1 MKRKVIIEALP
12 KAKTGQQVDG
22 SLYNTPALMGGL
34 DRNRSN
40 QQGKTTRTIGAV
52 PRDQA
57 NLEAEGGETV
67 VGDLTG
73 MGIPQHYTISGPRHA
88 QGGVPMD
95 LPDNSFIFSDFNQM
109 SIKDPIALEYFGK
122 AMKKG
127 GKVKGYTPAEIAKQY
142 DNNKNI
148 ETLKNKNSDHLDRKT
163 AELNLSNN
171 NLKLGALALYQEAKK
186 GFENGIPELSY
197 PYLEKLGVNP
207 EEMFGQQEQG
217 LPQAKKGGSVKKLKR
232 KQDGGMMPPPEMMQQ
247 QQMQNP
253 MMGQA
258 PAQDPMQ
265 QVMMMVQQMMEQG
278 AAPEDVVMEL
288 LNNQVPPDVIVQVFV
303 QMGMPQ
309 EQAVQI
315 IQAVMSQEQPMGEPG
330 MDPGMDPAMMQGQ
343 GMTPDMM
350 PAMDPGMAMMQMGG
364 ASSDDGLIEEILNA
378 LNQGASPEEVIG
390 FLVEQGMPEQEAMQT
405 VMQLV
410 QRSNSQTQPTMYKG
424 GELPKAQKGKEKNL
438 EAYNKEREEYYKKM
452 GINVI
457 ALGIDETRH
466 AKMQGKENT
475 GEDYYGNA
483 SQNIEGFLKA
493 WEGIYPELDVL
504 KASLKKYTGVKN
516 PEVEKFQKWL
526 NETYIPLEIKNIAEK
541 SKETGKPFTED
552 ELKKLEADLRT
563 DYGFDPNRTARAF
576 DGKMGTF
583 TSSRRPILY
592 KPAKPK
598 DPDDKDPDDKD
609 NTVDRG
615 DINVPDIQ
623 GVRAPD
629 VAQWT
634 APDIY
639 NFRGAIRDKQSIKSY
654 FPYAD
659 RFSPEFIDPTFYDSS
674 RELAAQAEQANIGIQ
689 GIGQF
694 AGPQALSARLSSIQG
709 EGAKGAADTLSKYNN
724 LNVGLANQV
733 AAQNAQLA
741 NQAQQYNQA
750 KAQELYDKGVITQ
763 QQRDNANR
771 QADAVIRQGF
781 AQGWKN
787 ASDIAM
793 LNANQEQYKVDPF
806 TGTVFHTG
814 VQRPF
819 DPVKQQADY
828 YELLQKNMN
837 ILNDPGA
844 AVSATNAQLRN
855 ASGTPTFAKGGYVL
869 GANVFPPMF
878 Y

>member
-12 KAKTGQQVDG
+12 KAKTGQQVGG

-34 DRNRSN
+34 DRNKSN
-40 QQGKTTRTIGAV
+40 QNAKATRTIGAV
-52 PRDQA
+52 PREQA

-73 MGIPQHYTISGPRHA
+73 IGIPQHYTISGPRHA

-109 SIKDPIALEYFGK
+109 TIKDPTALEYFGK
-122 AMKKG
+122 AVKKG

-148 ETLKNKNSDHLDRKT
+148 ETLKNKNSDKLDRKT
-163 AELNLSNN
+163 AELNLRNN
-171 NLKLGALALYQEAKK
+171 NMKLGALALLQEAKK

-197 PYLEKLGVNP
+197 PYLEKLGINP

-217 LPQAKKGGSVKKLKR
+217 LPQAKKGGAVKKLRK

-247 QQMQNP
+247 QQMQDP

-258 PAQDPMQ
+258 PQQDPMQ

-288 LNNQVPPDVIVQVFV
+288 LNNQVPPDVIVQVLT

-315 IQAVMSQEQPMGEPG
+315 IQGVMSQEQGMPEQG
-330 MDPGMDPAMMQGQ
+330 MDPSMMQGQ

-364 ASSDDGLIEEILNA
+364 ASSDDSLIQEIMSA
-378 LNQGASPEEVIG
+378 LDQGASPEEVIE
-390 FLVEQGMPEQEAMQT
+390 FLIQQGMPEQEASQM
-405 VMQLV
+405 VMGLV
-410 QRSNSQTQPTMYKG
+410 QRASSQTQPTMYKG
-424 GELPKAQKGKEKNL
+424 GELPKAQEGVTINPYETAKTEAGNTTPTGKSNKYSTRNQEIKEYLAQWETLIPGISKMSEGNAQAEIYDWNLENNPDAIKAMWKEFGLTKKGLNDPKLKELSKDGVISDEVLNDKEKL
-438 EAYNKEREEYYKKM
+438 KLLKDAYVDNYFGARQMVPKKT
-452 GINVI
+452 IV
-457 ALGIDETRH
+457 
-466 AKMQGKENT
+466 
-475 GEDYYGNA
+475 ED
-483 SQNIEGFLKA
+483 K
-493 WEGIYPELDVL
+493 
-504 KASLKKYTGVKN
+504 
-516 PEVEKFQKWL
+516 
-526 NETYIPLEIKNIAEK
+526 
-541 SKETGKPFTED
+541 
-552 ELKKLEADLRT
+552 
-563 DYGFDPNRTARAF
+563 
-576 DGKMGTF
+576 
-583 TSSRRPILY
+583 
-592 KPAKPK
+592 
-598 DPDDKDPDDKD
+598 DKD
-609 NTVDRG
+609 NVEDKDDPKNKLKDKLKTNIVVRP
-615 DINVPDIQ
+615 DITDPNIQ
-623 GVRAPD
+623 GVRSPD
-629 VAQWT
+629 VAEWT
-634 APDIY
+634 ATDIN
-639 NFRGAIRDKQSIKSY
+639 NFIGAVRDKQSIKSY
-654 FPYAD
+654 YPYAD
-659 RFSPEFIDPTFYDSS
+659 SFSPQFTDPTFYDPS
-674 RELAAQAEQANIGIQ
+674 RELAAQAEQANILTQ
-689 GIGQF
+689 GMGQF
-694 AGPQALSARLSSIQG
+694 VGPQALSARAAQIQG
-709 EGAKGAADTLSKYNN
+709 QGAKQAADTLGRYNN

-733 AAQNAQLA
+733 DAQNVQIA

-793 LNANQEQYKVDPF
+793 LNANQEQYKVDPY
-806 TGTVFHTG
+806 TGTIFHTG

-819 DPVKQQADY
+819 DPVQQGKDY
-828 YELLQKNMN
+828 DQVLQEYMTT
-837 ILNDPGA
+837 LGDPNA
-844 AVSATNAQLRN
+844 AVAAANARFRAQ
-855 ASGTPTFAKGGYVL
+855 SSTPTFAQKGGYVL
-869 GANVFPPMF
+869 GANIFPFMF

>member
-1 MKRKVIIEALP
+1 MYNMKRKVIIEALP

-171 NLKLGALALYQEAKK
+171 NLKLGALALFQEAKK

-217 LPQAKKGGSVKKLKR
+217 LPQAKKGGTVKKLKR

-258 PAQDPMQ
+258 PAQDAMQ

-364 ASSDDGLIEEILNA
+364 ASSDDSLIEEILNA
-378 LNQGASPEEVIG
+378 LNQGANPEEVIG

-410 QRSNSQTQPTMYKG
+410 QSSNSQTQPTMYKG
-424 GELPKAQKGKEKNL
+424 GELPKAQKGGKPPYDMNQ
-438 EAYNKEREEYYKKM
+438 AYGPEGIKQLNSFLPTSEQLPLDATPEEVKAK
-452 GINVI
+452 V
-457 ALGIDETRH
+457 
-466 AKMQGKENT
+466 AKMQQLMKGNY
-475 GEDYYGNA
+475 GDLVVDYMLNVSEQPNA
-483 SQNIEGFLKA
+483 KLNKLLNDKLGTK
-493 WEGIYPELDVL
+493 D
-504 KASLKKYTGVKN
+504 KKYT
-516 PEVEKFQKWL
+516 
-526 NETYIPLEIKNIAEK
+526 
-541 SKETGKPFTED
+541 
-552 ELKKLEADLRT
+552 
-563 DYGFDPNRTARAF
+563 
-576 DGKMGTF
+576 
-583 TSSRRPILY
+583 
-592 KPAKPK
+592 
-598 DPDDKDPDDKD
+598 
-609 NTVDRG
+609 
-615 DINVPDIQ
+615 
-623 GVRAPD
+623 
-629 VAQWT
+629 
-634 APDIY
+634 
-639 NFRGAIRDKQSIKSY
+639 
-654 FPYAD
+654 
-659 RFSPEFIDPTFYDSS
+659 
-674 RELAAQAEQANIGIQ
+674 
-689 GIGQF
+689 
-694 AGPQALSARLSSIQG
+694 
-709 EGAKGAADTLSKYNN
+709 
-724 LNVGLANQV
+724 
-733 AAQNAQLA
+733 NA
-741 NQAQQYNQA
+741 
-750 KAQELYDKGVITQ
+750 
-763 QQRDNANR
+763 
-771 QADAVIRQGF
+771 
-781 AQGWKN
+781 
-787 ASDIAM
+787 
-793 LNANQEQYKVDPF
+793 
-806 TGTVFHTG
+806 
-814 VQRPF
+814 
-819 DPVKQQADY
+819 
-828 YELLQKNMN
+828 
-837 ILNDPGA
+837 
-844 AVSATNAQLRN
+844 
-855 ASGTPTFAKGGYVL
+855 
-869 GANVFPPMF
+869 
-878 Y
+878 

>member
-217 LPQAKKGGSVKKLKR
+217 LPQAKKGGAVKKLKR

-364 ASSDDGLIEEILNA
+364 TSSDDSLIEEILNA
-378 LNQGASPEEVIG
+378 LNQGANPEEVIG

-424 GELPKAQKGKEKNL
+424 GELPKAQDGYTFKTSTDAFGNPIRVTTDNEMSDVEIMQSSRPGEGFGKKVQNVAKFMEVHSWYFDQLSDEEKTKFITAAQSGKESPIIK
-438 EAYNKEREEYYKKM
+438 
-452 GINVI
+452 
-457 ALGIDETRH
+457 
-466 AKMQGKENT
+466 
-475 GEDYYGNA
+475 
-483 SQNIEGFLKA
+483 
-493 WEGIYPELDVL
+493 
-504 KASLKKYTGVKN
+504 
-516 PEVEKFQKWL
+516 KFQKDYNDKL
-526 NETYIPLEIKNIAEK
+526 KAEAK
-541 SKETGKPFTED
+541 ARNLSEEQTQKIIEEVGFTETGPR
-552 ELKKLEADLRT
+552 KL
-563 DYGFDPNRTARAF
+563 
-576 DGKMGTF
+576 DGKFGAF
-583 TSSRRPILY
+583 TSSRPFFDF
-592 KPAKPK
+592 KPVTP
-598 DPDDKDPDDKD
+598 PDDKDDPKDDPKD
-609 NTVDRG
+609 KLKDKLKANAVDRG
-615 DINVPDIQ
+615 DINVPDIK

-629 VAQWT
+629 VADWT

-659 RFSPEFIDPTFYDSS
+659 RFSPEFIDPTFYDPS
-674 RELAAQAEQANIGIQ
+674 RELAAQAEQANILTQ
-689 GIGQF
+689 GMGQF
-694 AGPQALSARLSSIQG
+694 VGPQALSARASQVQG
-709 EGAKGAADTLSKYNN
+709 QGAKGAADILSKYNN

-844 AVSATNAQLRN
+844 AVSATNAQLRGS
-855 ASGTPTFAKGGYVL
+855 SGTPSFAKGGYVL

>member
-1 MKRKVIIEALP
+1 MKHKVIIEALP

-34 DRNRSN
+34 DRNSSN
-40 QQGKTTRTIGAV
+40 QQGKTNRTIGAV

-127 GKVKGYTPAEIAKQY
+127 GKVKSYTPAEIAKQY

-148 ETLKNKNSDHLDRKT
+148 ETLKNKDSDHLDRKT

-171 NLKLGALALYQEAKK
+171 NLKLGALALFQEAKK

-217 LPQAKKGGSVKKLKR
+217 LPQATKGGAVKKLKR
-232 KQDGGMMPPPEMMQQ
+232 KQDGGMMPPPEMMAQEQ
-247 QQMQNP
+247 AMGP
-253 MMGQA
+253 EMMGQA

-303 QMGMPQ
+303 QMGMPE

-315 IQAVMSQEQPMGEPG
+315 IQAAMSQEQPMGEPG

-364 ASSDDGLIEEILNA
+364 ASSDDSLIEEIFNA

-410 QRSNSQTQPTMYKG
+410 QRSNSQTQPTMYEG
-424 GELPKAQKGKEKNL
+424 GELPKAQEGKEQPASAYADQTFIKQHKKKAFYGKVNQEL
-438 EAYNKEREEYYKKM
+438 FEQTVTANQSWFDWSNFDAGKKSDVERFQRAYND
-452 GINVI
+452 
-457 ALGIDETRH
+457 LID
-466 AKMQGKENT
+466 KYN
-475 GEDYYGNA
+475 
-483 SQNIEGFLKA
+483 LKA
-493 WEGIYPELDVL
+493 DKV
-504 KASLKKYTGVKN
+504 TV
-516 PEVEKFQKWL
+516 
-526 NETYIPLEIKNIAEK
+526 
-541 SKETGKPFTED
+541 
-552 ELKKLEADLRT
+552 
-563 DYGFDPNRTARAF
+563 
-576 DGKMGTF
+576 DGKFGEQTQSIKVDYIEPEI
-583 TSSRRPILY
+583 TTTGNNI
-592 KPAKPK
+592 
-598 DPDDKDPDDKD
+598 PDDKGPDDKD
-609 NTVDRG
+609 NIDDRG
-615 DINVPDIQ
+615 NINVPDIK

-629 VAQWT
+629 VADWT

-639 NFRGAIRDKQSIKSY
+639 NFRGAVRDKQSIKSY

-659 RFSPEFIDPTFYDSS
+659 RFSPEFMDPTFYDPS
-674 RELAAQAEQANIGIQ
+674 RELAAQGEQANILTQ
-689 GIGQF
+689 GMGQF
-694 AGPQALSARLSSIQG
+694 VGPQALSARSSQVQG
-709 EGAKGAADTLSKYNN
+709 QGAKGAADILSKYNN
-724 LNVGLANQV
+724 LNVGLANQGDT
-733 AAQNAQLA
+733 QNVQIG

-763 QQRDNANR
+763 QQRDNSNR
-771 QADAVIRQGF
+771 QADATIRQGF
-781 AQGWKN
+781 AQGWRN

-793 LNANQEQYKVDPF
+793 LNANQEQYKVDPY

-814 VQRPF
+814 VQRPV

-828 YELLQKNMN
+828 YELLEKNMT
-837 ILNDPGA
+837 ILKDAGA
-844 AVSATNAQLRN
+844 AVSATNAQLRGS
-855 ASGTPTFAKGGYVL
+855 SGTPSFAKGGYVL

>member
-12 KAKTGQQVDG
+12 KAKTGQQVGG

-34 DRNRSN
+34 DRNKSN
-40 QQGKTTRTIGAV
+40 QTGKATRTIGAV
-52 PRDQA
+52 PREQA

-73 MGIPQHYTISGPRHA
+73 IGIPQHYTISGPRHA

-148 ETLKNKNSDHLDRKT
+148 ETLKNKNSDKLDRKT

-171 NLKLGALALYQEAKK
+171 NLKLGALALFQEAKK

-207 EEMFGQQEQG
+207 EEMFAQQEQG
-217 LPQAKKGGSVKKLKR
+217 LPQAKKGGAVKKLKR

-288 LNNQVPPDVIVQVFV
+288 LNNQVPPDVIVQVLT

-315 IQAVMSQEQPMGEPG
+315 IQGVMSQEQGMPEQG
-330 MDPGMDPAMMQGQ
+330 MDPSMMQGQ

-364 ASSDDGLIEEILNA
+364 ASSDDSLIQEIMSA
-378 LNQGASPEEVIG
+378 LDQGASPEEVIG

-410 QRSNSQTQPTMYKG
+410 QSSNSQTQPTMYKG
-424 GELPKAQKGKEKNL
+424 GELPKAQKGEEVPATAYADKTFIKQHKKDAFYGKVNQELFEQTVKANPWFDWTNFDAGKKSDVKRFQL
-438 EAYNKEREEYYKKM
+438 EYNALIDKYK
-452 GINVI
+452 
-457 ALGIDETRH
+457 
-466 AKMQGKENT
+466 
-475 GEDYYGNA
+475 
-483 SQNIEGFLKA
+483 LKA
-493 WEGIYPELDVL
+493 D
-504 KASLKKYTGVKN
+504 K
-516 PEVEKFQKWL
+516 VE
-526 NETYIPLEIKNIAEK
+526 P
-541 SKETGKPFTED
+541 
-552 ELKKLEADLRT
+552 
-563 DYGFDPNRTARAF
+563 
-576 DGKMGTF
+576 DGKFGEQTQSIKVDYIEPEI
-583 TSSRRPILY
+583 TTTGNNI
-592 KPAKPK
+592 
-598 DPDDKDPDDKD
+598 PDDKDDPKNKLKDKLKA
-609 NTVDRG
+609 NAVDRG

-623 GVRAPD
+623 GVRSPD
-629 VAQWT
+629 VAEWT

-639 NFRGAIRDKQSIKSY
+639 NFRGAVRDKQSIKSY

-659 RFSPEFIDPTFYDSS
+659 RFSPEFMDPTMYDPS
-674 RELAAQAEQANIGIQ
+674 RELAAQAEQANILTQ
-689 GIGQF
+689 GMGQF
-694 AGPQALSARLSSIQG
+694 VGPQALSARASQVQG
-709 EGAKGAADTLSKYNN
+709 QGAKGAADILSKYNN
-724 LNVGLANQV
+724 LNVGLANQFD
-733 AAQNAQLA
+733 AQNVQLA

-793 LNANQEQYKVDPF
+793 LNANQEQYKVDPY

-844 AVSATNAQLRN
+844 AVAATNAQLRGS
-855 ASGTPTFAKGGYVL
+855 SGTPSFAQKGGYVL

>member
-171 NLKLGALALYQEAKK
+171 NLKLGALALFQEAKK

-217 LPQAKKGGSVKKLKR
+217 LPQAKKGGAVKKLKR

-247 QQMQNP
+247 QQTQNP

-258 PAQDPMQ
+258 PQQDPMQ
-265 QVMMMVQQMMEQG
+265 EVMMMVQQMMEQG

-288 LNNQVPPDVIVQVFV
+288 LNNQVPPDVIVQVLT

-315 IQAVMSQEQPMGEPG
+315 IQGVMSQEQGMPEQG
-330 MDPGMDPAMMQGQ
+330 MDPSMMQGQ

-364 ASSDDGLIEEILNA
+364 ASSDDSLIQEIMSA
-378 LNQGASPEEVIG
+378 LDQGASPEEVVG

-424 GELPKAQKGKEKNL
+424 GELPKAQEGYTFPTTFKTFGEPVRV
-438 EAYNKEREEYYKKM
+438 A
-452 GINVI
+452 
-457 ALGIDETRH
+457 ETD
-466 AKMQGKENT
+466 Q
-475 GEDYYGNA
+475 
-483 SQNIEGFLKA
+483 L
-493 WEGIYPELDVL
+493 
-504 KASLKKYTGVKN
+504 TGVETVQSSRPGSGFGAQVQDINKFMN
-516 PEVEKFQKWL
+516 THAWYFGKLSEEEKTKFINEVKSGKKSTLVENFQKEYNNL
-526 NETYIPLEIKNIAEK
+526 LTEEAKKRKLPETEITKIIEEIGFSDK
-541 SKETGKPFTED
+541 GPR
-552 ELKKLEADLRT
+552 KL
-563 DYGFDPNRTARAF
+563 
-576 DGKMGTF
+576 DGKFGAF
-583 TSSRRPILY
+583 TSSRPYFNFNVIED
-592 KPAKPK
+592 KV
-598 DPDDKDPDDKD
+598 DDKDDPKNKLKDKLKDKD
-609 NTVDRG
+609 VVRP
-615 DINVPDIQ
+615 DITDPNIQ
-623 GVRAPD
+623 GVRSPN
-629 VAQWT
+629 VAEWT

-639 NFRGAIRDKQSIKSY
+639 NFRGAVRDKQSIKSY

-659 RFSPEFIDPTFYDSS
+659 RFSPEFMDPTFYDPS
-674 RELAAQAEQANIGIQ
+674 RELAAQAEQANILTQ
-689 GIGQF
+689 GMGQF
-694 AGPQALSARLSSIQG
+694 VGPQALSARASQVQG
-709 EGAKGAADTLSKYNN
+709 QGAKGAADILSKYNN
-724 LNVGLANQV
+724 LNVGLANQFD
-733 AAQNAQLA
+733 AQNVQLA

-793 LNANQEQYKVDPF
+793 LNANQEQYKVDPY

-828 YELLQKNMN
+828 YKLLQQNME

-844 AVSATNAQLRN
+844 AVSATNAQLRSS
-855 ASGTPTFAKGGYVL
+855 SGTPAYAKGGYVL
-869 GANVFPPMF
+869 GANIFPFMF

>member
-148 ETLKNKNSDHLDRKT
+148 ETLKNKNADHLDRKT

-171 NLKLGALALYQEAKK
+171 NLKLGALALFQEAKK

-217 LPQAKKGGSVKKLKR
+217 LPQAKKGGTVKKLKR
-232 KQDGGMMPPPEMMQQ
+232 KQDGGMMPPPE
-247 QQMQNP
+247 

-364 ASSDDGLIEEILNA
+364 ASSDDSLIEEILNA
-378 LNQGASPEEVIG
+378 LNQGANPEEVVG

-424 GELPKAQKGKEKNL
+424 GELPKAQNGYTFKTSTDAFGNPIRVTTDNEMSDVEIMQRSRPGEGFGKKVQNVAKFMEVHSWYFNQLSDEEKTKFITDAQSGKESPIIK
-438 EAYNKEREEYYKKM
+438 
-452 GINVI
+452 
-457 ALGIDETRH
+457 
-466 AKMQGKENT
+466 
-475 GEDYYGNA
+475 
-483 SQNIEGFLKA
+483 
-493 WEGIYPELDVL
+493 
-504 KASLKKYTGVKN
+504 
-516 PEVEKFQKWL
+516 KFQKDYNDKL
-526 NETYIPLEIKNIAEK
+526 KAEAK
-541 SKETGKPFTED
+541 ARNLSEEQTQKIIEEVGFTETGPR
-552 ELKKLEADLRT
+552 KL
-563 DYGFDPNRTARAF
+563 
-576 DGKMGTF
+576 DGKFGAF
-583 TSSRRPILY
+583 TSSRPFFDFT
-592 KPAKPK
+592 PVTP
-598 DPDDKDPDDKD
+598 PDDKDEPKDEPKDKLKA
-609 NTVDRG
+609 NAVDRG

-629 VAQWT
+629 VAQLT

-659 RFSPEFIDPTFYDSS
+659 RFSPEFIDPTFYDPS
-674 RELAAQAEQANIGIQ
+674 RELAAQAEQANILTQ
-689 GIGQF
+689 GMGQF
-694 AGPQALSARLSSIQG
+694 VGPQALSARASQVQG
-709 EGAKGAADTLSKYNN
+709 QGAKGAADTLSKYNN

-733 AAQNAQLA
+733 DAQNAQLA

-844 AVSATNAQLRN
+844 AVSATNAQLRGS
-855 ASGTPTFAKGGYVL
+855 SGTPSFAKGGYVL

>member
-1 MKRKVIIEALP
+1 
-12 KAKTGQQVDG
+12 
-22 SLYNTPALMGGL
+22 
-34 DRNRSN
+34 
-40 QQGKTTRTIGAV
+40 
-52 PRDQA
+52 
-57 NLEAEGGETV
+57 
-67 VGDLTG
+67 
-73 MGIPQHYTISGPRHA
+73 
-88 QGGVPMD
+88 
-95 LPDNSFIFSDFNQM
+95 
-109 SIKDPIALEYFGK
+109 
-122 AMKKG
+122 
-127 GKVKGYTPAEIAKQY
+127 
-142 DNNKNI
+142 
-148 ETLKNKNSDHLDRKT
+148 
-163 AELNLSNN
+163 
-171 NLKLGALALYQEAKK
+171 
-186 GFENGIPELSY
+186 
-197 PYLEKLGVNP
+197 
-207 EEMFGQQEQG
+207 MFAQQEQG
-217 LPQAKKGGSVKKLKR
+217 LPQAKKGGAVKKLKR

-303 QMGMPQ
+303 QMGIPQ

-315 IQAVMSQEQPMGEPG
+315 IQGVMSQEQGMPEQG
-330 MDPGMDPAMMQGQ
+330 MDPSMMQGQ

-364 ASSDDGLIEEILNA
+364 ASSDDSLIEEILNA
-378 LNQGASPEEVIG
+378 LNQGANPEEVIG

-410 QRSNSQTQPTMYKG
+410 QSSNSQTQPTMYKG
-424 GELPKAQKGKEKNL
+424 GELPKAQVGYTFPTTFKTFGEPVRVAETDQLTGVETVQSSRPGSGFGAQVQDINKFMNTHAWYFGKLSEEEKTKFINEVKSGKESTLVKNFQK
-438 EAYNKEREEYYKKM
+438 AYNNLLTDEAKKRKLPDAEITKIIEE
-452 GINVI
+452 I
-457 ALGIDETRH
+457 
-466 AKMQGKENT
+466 
-475 GEDYYGNA
+475 
-483 SQNIEGFLKA
+483 GFSDK
-493 WEGIYPELDVL
+493 GPR
-504 KASLKKYTGVKN
+504 
-516 PEVEKFQKWL
+516 
-526 NETYIPLEIKNIAEK
+526 
-541 SKETGKPFTED
+541 
-552 ELKKLEADLRT
+552 KL
-563 DYGFDPNRTARAF
+563 
-576 DGKMGTF
+576 DGKFGAF
-583 TSSRRPILY
+583 TSSRPYFNFNVIED
-592 KPAKPK
+592 KV
-598 DPDDKDPDDKD
+598 DDKDDPKNKLKDKLKA
-609 NTVDRG
+609 NAVDRG

-629 VAQWT
+629 VAEWT
-634 APDIY
+634 ATDIN
-639 NFRGAIRDKQSIKSY
+639 NFIGAVRDKQSIKSY

-659 RFSPEFIDPTFYDSS
+659 RFSPEFMDPTMYDPS
-674 RELAAQAEQANIGIQ
+674 RELAAQAEQANILTQ
-689 GIGQF
+689 GMGQF
-694 AGPQALSARLSSIQG
+694 VGPQALSARASQVQG
-709 EGAKGAADTLSKYNN
+709 QGAKGAADILSKYNN
-724 LNVGLANQV
+724 LNVGLANQFD
-733 AAQNAQLA
+733 AQNVQLA

-793 LNANQEQYKVDPF
+793 LNANQEQYKVDPY

-844 AVSATNAQLRN
+844 AVSATNAQLRSS
-855 ASGTPTFAKGGYVL
+855 SGTPAYAKGGYVL

>member
-171 NLKLGALALYQEAKK
+171 NLKLGALALFQEAKK

-217 LPQAKKGGSVKKLKR
+217 LPQAKKGGAVKKLKR

-265 QVMMMVQQMMEQG
+265 QVMMIVQQMMEQG

-303 QMGMPQ
+303 QMGIPQ

-315 IQAVMSQEQPMGEPG
+315 IQGVMSQEQG
-330 MDPGMDPAMMQGQ
+330 MPEQGMDPAMMQGQ

-350 PAMDPGMAMMQMGG
+350 PAMDPRMAMMQMGG

-410 QRSNSQTQPTMYKG
+410 QSSNSQTQPTMYKG
-424 GELPKAQKGKEKNL
+424 GELPKAEKGGKPPYAMNQ
-438 EAYNKEREEYYKKM
+438 AYGPEGIKQLNTFLPASEQLPLDATPEEVKAK
-452 GINVI
+452 V
-457 ALGIDETRH
+457 
-466 AKMQGKENT
+466 AKMQQLMKGNY
-475 GEDYYGNA
+475 GDLVVDYMLNVSEQPNA
-483 SQNIEGFLKA
+483 KLNKLLNDKLGTK
-493 WEGIYPELDVL
+493 D
-504 KASLKKYTGVKN
+504 KKYTNAELLTFYKDKKIDNSLILEGFEDQQWWYRMPSAVTKKVSQ
-516 PEVEKFQKWL
+516 EEYDKFLKEEGLIKQGDKFYRRKDNGL
-526 NETYIPLEIKNIAEK
+526 YETLIVDK
-541 SKETGKPFTED
+541 
-552 ELKKLEADLRT
+552 
-563 DYGFDPNRTARAF
+563 
-576 DGKMGTF
+576 
-583 TSSRRPILY
+583 
-592 KPAKPK
+592 K

-609 NTVDRG
+609 KIVDRG
-615 DINVPDIQ
+615 DINVPDIK

-629 VAQWT
+629 VADWT
-634 APDIY
+634 APDIN
-639 NFRGAIRDKQSIKSY
+639 NFRGAVRDKQSIKSY

-659 RFSPEFIDPTFYDSS
+659 RFSPEFMDPTFYDPS

-733 AAQNAQLA
+733 DAQNVQLA

-814 VQRPF
+814 VQRPV
-819 DPVKQQADY
+819 DRVQQEADY

-837 ILNDPGA
+837 ILKDPGA
-844 AVSATNAQLRN
+844 AVAATNAQLRN
-855 ASGTPTFAKGGYVL
+855 ASGTPSFAQKGGYVL

>member
-171 NLKLGALALYQEAKK
+171 NLKLGALALFQEAKK

-207 EEMFGQQEQG
+207 EEMFAQQEQG
-217 LPQAKKGGSVKKLKR
+217 LPQAKKGGAVKKLKR

-247 QQMQNP
+247 QQTQNP

-303 QMGMPQ
+303 QMGIPQ

-315 IQAVMSQEQPMGEPG
+315 IQGVMSQEQGMPEQG
-330 MDPGMDPAMMQGQ
+330 MDPSMMQGQ

-350 PAMDPGMAMMQMGG
+350 PAMDPRMAMMQMGG

-424 GELPKAQKGKEKNL
+424 GELPKAEKGGKPPYAMNQ
-438 EAYNKEREEYYKKM
+438 AYGPEGIKQLNTFLPASEQLPLDATPEEVKAK
-452 GINVI
+452 V
-457 ALGIDETRH
+457 
-466 AKMQGKENT
+466 AKMQQLMKGNY
-475 GEDYYGNA
+475 GDLVVDYMLNVSEQPNA
-483 SQNIEGFLKA
+483 KLNKLLNDKLGTK
-493 WEGIYPELDVL
+493 D
-504 KASLKKYTGVKN
+504 KKYTN
-516 PEVEKFQKWL
+516 
-526 NETYIPLEIKNIAEK
+526 AE
-541 SKETGKPFTED
+541 
-552 ELKKLEADLRT
+552 LRT
-563 DYGFDPNRTARAF
+563 FYKDKKIDNSLILEGFEDQQWWYRMPSAVTKKVSQEEYDKF
-576 DGKMGTF
+576 LKEEGLIKQGDKF
-583 TSSRRPILY
+583 YRRKDNGLY
-592 KPAKPK
+592 ETLIVDKK

-609 NTVDRG
+609 KIVDRG
-615 DINVPDIQ
+615 DINVPNIQ
-623 GVRAPD
+623 GVRSPD
-629 VAQWT
+629 VAKWT
-634 APDIY
+634 ATDIN
-639 NFRGAIRDKQSIKSY
+639 NFIGAVRDKQSIKSY

-659 RFSPEFIDPTFYDSS
+659 RFSPEFMDPTFYDPS
-674 RELAAQAEQANIGIQ
+674 RELAAQAEQANILTQ
-689 GIGQF
+689 GMGQF
-694 AGPQALSARLSSIQG
+694 VGPQALSARASQVQG
-709 EGAKGAADTLSKYNN
+709 QGAKGAADILSKYNN

-733 AAQNAQLA
+733 DAQNAQLA

-814 VQRPF
+814 VQRPV
-819 DPVKQQADY
+819 DRVQQEADY

-837 ILNDPGA
+837 ILKDPGA
-844 AVSATNAQLRN
+844 AVAATNAQLRN
-855 ASGTPTFAKGGYVL
+855 ASGTPSFAQKGGYVL

>member
-12 KAKTGQQVDG
+12 KAKTGQQVGG

-34 DRNRSN
+34 DRNKSN
-40 QQGKTTRTIGAV
+40 QNAKATRTIGAV
-52 PRDQA
+52 PREQA

-73 MGIPQHYTISGPRHA
+73 IGIPQHFTISGPRHA

-109 SIKDPIALEYFGK
+109 TIKDPTALEYFGK
-122 AMKKG
+122 AVKKG
-127 GKVKGYTPAEIAKQY
+127 GKGKGYTPAEIAKQY

-148 ETLKNKNSDHLDRKT
+148 ETLKNKNSDKLDRKT
-163 AELNLSNN
+163 AELNLRNN
-171 NLKLGALALYQEAKK
+171 NMKLGALALLQEAKK

-217 LPQAKKGGSVKKLKR
+217 LPQAKKGGAVKKLKR

-247 QQMQNP
+247 QQMQDP
-253 MMGQA
+253 IMGQA
-258 PAQDPMQ
+258 PQQDPMQ
-265 QVMMMVQQMMEQG
+265 EVMMMVQQMMEHG

-288 LNNQVPPDVIVQVFV
+288 LNNQVPPDVIVQVLT

-315 IQAVMSQEQPMGEPG
+315 IQGVMSQEQGMPEQG
-330 MDPGMDPAMMQGQ
+330 MDPSMMQGQ

-364 ASSDDGLIEEILNA
+364 ASSDDSLIQEIMSA
-378 LNQGASPEEVIG
+378 LDQGASPEEVIE
-390 FLVEQGMPEQEAMQT
+390 FLIQQGMPEQEASQM
-405 VMQLV
+405 VMGLV
-410 QRSNSQTQPTMYKG
+410 QRASSQTQPTMYKG

-457 ALGIDETRH
+457 GLGIGETKHVRTQH
-466 AKMQGKENT
+466 KEDT
-475 GEDYYGNA
+475 GEDYYGDA
-483 SQNIEGFLKA
+483 SKNIEGFLKS
-493 WEGIYPELDVL
+493 WEGLYEDLDAL
-504 KASLKKYTGVKN
+504 KASLEKYKGVKN

-526 NETYIPLEIKNIAEK
+526 NDTYIPSEIKNIAGK
-541 SKETGKPFTED
+541 SKETGKPFTEED
-552 ELKKLEADLRT
+552 LKKLEADLRK
-563 DYGFDPNRTARAF
+563 DYGFNPKVTARNF

-592 KPAKPK
+592 QPIKKEDPAVTEEKK
-598 DPDDKDPDDKD
+598 DPERPEIKDP
-609 NTVDRG
+609 N
-615 DINVPDIQ
+615 IQ
-623 GVRAPD
+623 GVRSPD
-629 VAQWT
+629 VAEWT

-639 NFRGAIRDKQSIKSY
+639 NFRGAIQDKLGIKSY
-654 FPYAD
+654 YPWAA
-659 RFSPEFIDPTFYDSS
+659 RFNPQFMDPTFYDPS
-674 RELAAQAEQANIGIQ
+674 RELAAQGEQANILTQ
-689 GIGQF
+689 GLGQF
-694 AGPQALSARLSSIQG
+694 TGPQAASARAAQVQG
-709 EGAKGAADTLSKYNN
+709 QGAKQAADTLGRYNN
-724 LNVGLANQV
+724 LNVGLQNQF
-733 AAQNAQLA
+733 ATQNTQIA

-763 QQRDNANR
+763 QQRDNSIR
-771 QADAVIRQGF
+771 QANQQIRQGF

-793 LNANQEQYKVDPF
+793 INANQEQYKVDPF

-814 VQRPF
+814 VQKPF
-819 DPVKQQADY
+819 DPVKQGKEYDEVLQEY
-828 YELLQKNMN
+828 YDKYGDAN
-837 ILNDPGA
+837 A
-844 AVSATNAQLRN
+844 AVAATNARFRTQ
-855 ASGTPTFAKGGYVL
+855 AKQPTFAQKGGYVL
-869 GANVFPPMF
+869 GANIFPFMF

>member
-1 MKRKVIIEALP
+1 MYNMKRKVIIEALP
-12 KAKTGQQVDG
+12 KAKTGQQVGG
-22 SLYNTPALMGGL
+22 SLFNTPALMGGV

-40 QQGKTTRTIGAV
+40 QQGKATRTIGAV

-73 MGIPQHYTISGPRHA
+73 IGIPQHYTISGPRHA

-109 SIKDPIALEYFGK
+109 TIKDPVALEYFGK

-148 ETLKNKNSDHLDRKT
+148 EALKNKNSDHLDRKT

-171 NLKLGALALYQEAKK
+171 NLKLGALALFQEAKK

-232 KQDGGMMPPPEMMQQ
+232 KQDGGMMPPPEMMAQEQ
-247 QQMQNP
+247 AMGPEMMDQP
-253 MMGQA
+253 GMGQ
-258 PAQDPMQ
+258 QDPMQ
-265 QVMMMVQQMMEQG
+265 EVMMMVQQMMEQG
-278 AAPEDVVMEL
+278 AAPEQVVMEL
-288 LNNQVPPDVIVQVFV
+288 LNNQVPPDVIVEVFI

-330 MDPGMDPAMMQGQ
+330 MEQPMDPAIMQGQ

-364 ASSDDGLIEEILNA
+364 PNPNDNLTKEIVNA
-378 LNQGASPEEVIG
+378 LQQGASPEEVVE
-390 FLVEQGMPEQEAMQT
+390 FLTQQGLPEQEAIQMVMGLMQRANFKT
-405 VMQLV
+405 
-410 QRSNSQTQPTMYKG
+410 G
-424 GELPKAQKGKEKNL
+424 GELPKAQKGVEPYAMDKAYGPDGIKQLNKMLPESEQLPLDAKPEQVKAKVAMMQKAIRGNYGDLVIDYMLNISEQPNAKLNKLLNEK
-438 EAYNKEREEYYKKM
+438 
-452 GINVI
+452 
-457 ALGIDETRH
+457 LGT
-466 AKMQGKENT
+466 KN
-475 GEDYYGNA
+475 
-483 SQNIEGFLKA
+483 
-493 WEGIYPELDVL
+493 
-504 KASLKKYTGVKN
+504 KKYTK
-516 PEVEKFQKWL
+516 
-526 NETYIPLEIKNIAEK
+526 AELL
-541 SKETGKPFTED
+541 D
-552 ELKKLEADLRT
+552 
-563 DYGFDPNRTARAF
+563 
-576 DGKMGTF
+576 
-583 TSSRRPILY
+583 LY
-592 KPAKPK
+592 KNQKIDNSLILEGFEDQQWWYRMPSAQTRSVTQEEYDKFLKEPGLIK
-598 DPDDKDPDDKD
+598 QGDTFYRHIGNGQYETLVANKNNNNQDPDDKDDV
-609 NTVDRG
+609 VDRE
-615 DINVPDIQ
+615 DINVPNVE

-629 VAQWT
+629 LAEWT

-639 NFRGAIRDKQSIKSY
+639 NFRGAIRDRLGIKSY
-654 FPYAD
+654 YPWAA
-659 RFSPEFIDPTFYDSS
+659 RFSPEFMDPTFYDPS
-674 RELAAQAEQANIGIQ
+674 RELAASAEQANILTQ
-689 GIGQF
+689 GMGQF
-694 AGPQALSARLSSIQG
+694 AGPQALSARASQIQG
-709 EGAKGAADTLSKYNN
+709 QGAKQAADIMGKYNN
-724 LNVGLANQV
+724 LNVGLANQLEG
-733 AAQNAQLA
+733 QNTQIA

-763 QQRDNANR
+763 QQRDNAIR
-771 QADAVIRQGF
+771 QADATIRQGF
-781 AQGWKN
+781 QQGWKN

-793 LNANQEQYKVDPF
+793 INANQEQYKVDPF

-819 DPVKQQADY
+819 DPVRQQEDY
-828 YELLQKNMN
+828 ESMLARNMKL
-837 ILNDPGA
+837 LNDPGA
-844 AVSATNAQLRN
+844 AVQATNAQMRN
-855 ASGTPTFAKGGYVL
+855 ASGKANFATGGYVL
-869 GANVFPPMF
+869 GANMFPFMF

>member
-171 NLKLGALALYQEAKK
+171 NLKLGALALFQEAKK

-197 PYLEKLGVNP
+197 PYLEKLGVNS
-207 EEMFGQQEQG
+207 EEMFAQQEQG
-217 LPQAKKGGSVKKLKR
+217 LPQAKKGGAVKKLKR

-265 QVMMMVQQMMEQG
+265 QVMMIVQQMMEQG

-303 QMGMPQ
+303 QMGIPQ

-315 IQAVMSQEQPMGEPG
+315 IQGVMSQEQGMPEQG
-330 MDPGMDPAMMQGQ
+330 MDPSMMQGQ

-364 ASSDDGLIEEILNA
+364 ASSDDSLIEEILNA
-378 LNQGASPEEVIG
+378 LNQGANPEEVIG

-410 QRSNSQTQPTMYKG
+410 QSSNSQTQPTMYKG
-424 GELPKAQKGKEKNL
+424 GELPKAQVGYTFPTTFKTFGEPVRVAETDQLTGVETVQSSRPGSGFGAQVQDINKFMNTHAWYFGKLSEEEKTKFINEVKSGKESTLVKNFQK
-438 EAYNKEREEYYKKM
+438 AYNNLLTDEAKKRKLPDAEITKIIEE
-452 GINVI
+452 I
-457 ALGIDETRH
+457 
-466 AKMQGKENT
+466 
-475 GEDYYGNA
+475 
-483 SQNIEGFLKA
+483 GFSDK
-493 WEGIYPELDVL
+493 GPR
-504 KASLKKYTGVKN
+504 
-516 PEVEKFQKWL
+516 
-526 NETYIPLEIKNIAEK
+526 
-541 SKETGKPFTED
+541 
-552 ELKKLEADLRT
+552 KL
-563 DYGFDPNRTARAF
+563 
-576 DGKMGTF
+576 DGKFGAF
-583 TSSRRPILY
+583 TSSRPYFNFNVIED
-592 KPAKPK
+592 KV
-598 DPDDKDPDDKD
+598 DDKDDPKDTPKDKLKDKD
-609 NTVDRG
+609 VVRP
-615 DINVPDIQ
+615 DITDPNIQ

-629 VAQWT
+629 VAEWT

-639 NFRGAIRDKQSIKSY
+639 NFRGAVRDKQSIKSY

-659 RFSPEFIDPTFYDSS
+659 RFSPEFMDPTMYDPS
-674 RELAAQAEQANIGIQ
+674 RELAAQAEQANILTQ
-689 GIGQF
+689 GMGQF
-694 AGPQALSARLSSIQG
+694 VGPQALSARASQVQG
-709 EGAKGAADTLSKYNN
+709 QGAKGAADILSKYNN
-724 LNVGLANQV
+724 LNVGLANQFD
-733 AAQNAQLA
+733 AQNVQLA

-793 LNANQEQYKVDPF
+793 LNANQEQYKVDPY

-844 AVSATNAQLRN
+844 AVAATNAQLRGS
-855 ASGTPTFAKGGYVL
+855 SGTPSFAKGGYVL
-869 GANVFPPMF
+869 GVNVFPPMF

>member
-171 NLKLGALALYQEAKK
+171 NLKLGALALFQEAKK

-258 PAQDPMQ
+258 PAQDAMQ

-330 MDPGMDPAMMQGQ
+330 MEPGMDPAMMQGQ

-364 ASSDDGLIEEILNA
+364 ASSDDSLIEEILNA
-378 LNQGASPEEVIG
+378 LNQGANPEEVIG

-410 QRSNSQTQPTMYKG
+410 QSSNSQTQPTMYKG
-424 GELPKAQKGKEKNL
+424 GELPKAQNGYTFKTSTDAFGNPIRVTTDNEMSDVEIMQRSRPGEGFGKKVQNVAKFMEVHSWYFNQLSDEEKTKFITDAQSGKESPIIK
-438 EAYNKEREEYYKKM
+438 
-452 GINVI
+452 
-457 ALGIDETRH
+457 
-466 AKMQGKENT
+466 
-475 GEDYYGNA
+475 
-483 SQNIEGFLKA
+483 
-493 WEGIYPELDVL
+493 
-504 KASLKKYTGVKN
+504 
-516 PEVEKFQKWL
+516 KFQKDYNDKL
-526 NETYIPLEIKNIAEK
+526 KAEAK
-541 SKETGKPFTED
+541 ARNLSEEQTQKIIEEVGFTETGPR
-552 ELKKLEADLRT
+552 KL
-563 DYGFDPNRTARAF
+563 
-576 DGKMGTF
+576 DGKFGAF
-583 TSSRRPILY
+583 TSSRPFFDFT
-592 KPAKPK
+592 PVTP
-598 DPDDKDPDDKD
+598 PDDKDEPKDEPKDKLKA
-609 NTVDRG
+609 NAVDRG

-629 VAQWT
+629 VADWT

-654 FPYAD
+654 YPYAD
-659 RFSPEFIDPTFYDSS
+659 RFSPEFIDPTFYDPS
-674 RELAAQAEQANIGIQ
+674 RELAAQAEQANILTQ
-689 GIGQF
+689 GMGQF
-694 AGPQALSARLSSIQG
+694 VGPQALSARASQVQG
-709 EGAKGAADTLSKYNN
+709 QGAKGAADILSKYNN

-733 AAQNAQLA
+733 DAQNAQLA

-828 YELLQKNMN
+828 DAKLTEYYDKFG
-837 ILNDPGA
+837 DPAA
-844 AVSATNAQLRN
+844 AVQAANTYMRTQY
-855 ASGTPTFAKGGYVL
+855 GTPTFAKGGYVL

>member
-171 NLKLGALALYQEAKK
+171 NLKLGALALFQEAKK

-258 PAQDPMQ
+258 PAQDAMQ

-364 ASSDDGLIEEILNA
+364 ASSDDSLIEEILNA
-378 LNQGASPEEVIG
+378 LNQGANPEEVIG

-410 QRSNSQTQPTMYKG
+410 QSSNSQTQPTMYKG
-424 GELPKAQKGKEKNL
+424 GELPKAQNGYTFKTSTDAFGNPIRVTTDNEMSDVEIMQRSRPGEGFGKKVQNVAKFMEVHSWYFNQLSDEEKTKFITDAQSGKESPIIK
-438 EAYNKEREEYYKKM
+438 
-452 GINVI
+452 
-457 ALGIDETRH
+457 
-466 AKMQGKENT
+466 
-475 GEDYYGNA
+475 
-483 SQNIEGFLKA
+483 
-493 WEGIYPELDVL
+493 
-504 KASLKKYTGVKN
+504 
-516 PEVEKFQKWL
+516 KFQKDYNDKL
-526 NETYIPLEIKNIAEK
+526 KAEAK
-541 SKETGKPFTED
+541 ARNLSEEQTQKIIEEVGFTETGPR
-552 ELKKLEADLRT
+552 KL
-563 DYGFDPNRTARAF
+563 
-576 DGKMGTF
+576 DGKFGAF
-583 TSSRRPILY
+583 TSSRPFFDFT
-592 KPAKPK
+592 PVTP
-598 DPDDKDPDDKD
+598 PDDKDEPKDEPKDKLKA
-609 NTVDRG
+609 NAVDRG

-629 VAQWT
+629 VADWT

-659 RFSPEFIDPTFYDSS
+659 RFSPEFMDPTMYDPS
-674 RELAAQAEQANIGIQ
+674 RELAAQAEQANILTQ
-689 GIGQF
+689 GMGQF
-694 AGPQALSARLSSIQG
+694 VGPQALSARASQVQG
-709 EGAKGAADTLSKYNN
+709 QGAKGAADILSKYNN

-733 AAQNAQLA
+733 DAQNAQLA

-828 YELLQKNMN
+828 DAKLTEYYDKFG
-837 ILNDPGA
+837 DPAA
-844 AVSATNAQLRN
+844 AVQAANTYMRTQY
-855 ASGTPTFAKGGYVL
+855 GTPTFAKGGYVL

>member
-171 NLKLGALALYQEAKK
+171 NLKLGALALFQEAKK

-197 PYLEKLGVNP
+197 PYLEKLGVNS
-207 EEMFGQQEQG
+207 EEMFAQQEQG
-217 LPQAKKGGSVKKLKR
+217 LPQAKKGGAVKKLKR

-265 QVMMMVQQMMEQG
+265 QVMMIVQQMMEQG

-303 QMGMPQ
+303 QMGIPQ

-315 IQAVMSQEQPMGEPG
+315 IQGVMSQEQGMPEQG
-330 MDPGMDPAMMQGQ
+330 MDPSMMQGQ

-364 ASSDDGLIEEILNA
+364 ASSDDSLIEEILNA
-378 LNQGASPEEVIG
+378 LNQGANPEEVIG

-410 QRSNSQTQPTMYKG
+410 QSSNSQTQPTMYKG
-424 GELPKAQKGKEKNL
+424 GELPKAQVGYTFPTTFKTFGEPVRVAETDQLTGVETVQSSRPGSGFGAQVQDINKFMNTHAWYFGKLSEEEKTKFINEVKSGKESTLVKNFQK
-438 EAYNKEREEYYKKM
+438 AYNNLLTDEAKKRKLPDAEITKIIEE
-452 GINVI
+452 I
-457 ALGIDETRH
+457 
-466 AKMQGKENT
+466 
-475 GEDYYGNA
+475 
-483 SQNIEGFLKA
+483 GFSDK
-493 WEGIYPELDVL
+493 GPR
-504 KASLKKYTGVKN
+504 
-516 PEVEKFQKWL
+516 
-526 NETYIPLEIKNIAEK
+526 
-541 SKETGKPFTED
+541 
-552 ELKKLEADLRT
+552 KL
-563 DYGFDPNRTARAF
+563 
-576 DGKMGTF
+576 DGKFGAF
-583 TSSRRPILY
+583 TSSRPYFNFNVIED
-592 KPAKPK
+592 KV
-598 DPDDKDPDDKD
+598 DDKDDPKDTPKDKLKDKD
-609 NTVDRG
+609 VVRP
-615 DINVPDIQ
+615 DITDPNIQ

-629 VAQWT
+629 VAEWT

-639 NFRGAIRDKQSIKSY
+639 NFRGAVRDKQSIKSY

-659 RFSPEFIDPTFYDSS
+659 RFSPEFMDPTMYDPS
-674 RELAAQAEQANIGIQ
+674 RELAAQAEQANILTQ
-689 GIGQF
+689 GMGQF
-694 AGPQALSARLSSIQG
+694 VGPQALSARASQVQG
-709 EGAKGAADTLSKYNN
+709 QGAKGAADILSKYNN
-724 LNVGLANQV
+724 LNVGLANQFD
-733 AAQNAQLA
+733 AQNVQLA

-793 LNANQEQYKVDPF
+793 LNANQEQYKVNPY

-828 YELLQKNMN
+828 YKLLQQNME

-844 AVSATNAQLRN
+844 AVSATNAQLRSS
-855 ASGTPTFAKGGYVL
+855 SGTPAYAKGGYVL

>member
-127 GKVKGYTPAEIAKQY
+127 GKVKSYTPAEIAKQY

-148 ETLKNKNSDHLDRKT
+148 ETLKNKNADHLDRKT

-171 NLKLGALALYQEAKK
+171 NLKLGALALLQEAKK

-217 LPQAKKGGSVKKLKR
+217 LPQAKKGGTVKKLKR
-232 KQDGGMMPPPEMMQQ
+232 KQDGGMMPPPE
-247 QQMQNP
+247 

-315 IQAVMSQEQPMGEPG
+315 IKAAMSQEQPMGEPG
-330 MDPGMDPAMMQGQ
+330 MEPRMDPAMMQGQ

-350 PAMDPGMAMMQMGG
+350 PAMDPGMVMMQMGG
-364 ASSDDGLIEEILNA
+364 ASSDDSLIEEILNA
-378 LNQGASPEEVIG
+378 LNQGANPEEVIG

-410 QRSNSQTQPTMYKG
+410 QSSNSQTQPTMYKG
-424 GELPKAQKGKEKNL
+424 GELPKAQKGGKPPYDMNQ
-438 EAYNKEREEYYKKM
+438 AYGPEGIKQLNSFLPTSEQLPLDATPEEVKAK
-452 GINVI
+452 V
-457 ALGIDETRH
+457 
-466 AKMQGKENT
+466 AKMQQLMKGNY
-475 GEDYYGNA
+475 GDLVVDYMLNVSEQPNA
-483 SQNIEGFLKA
+483 KLNKLLNDKLGTK
-493 WEGIYPELDVL
+493 D
-504 KASLKKYTGVKN
+504 KKYTN
-516 PEVEKFQKWL
+516 
-526 NETYIPLEIKNIAEK
+526 AELL
-541 SKETGKPFTED
+541 T
-552 ELKKLEADLRT
+552 
-563 DYGFDPNRTARAF
+563 
-576 DGKMGTF
+576 
-583 TSSRRPILY
+583 LY
-592 KPAKPK
+592 KDKKIDNSLILEGFEDQQWWYRMPSAVTKKVSQEEYDKFLKEEGLIKQGDRFYRRKDNGLYETLIVDKKDDPK
-598 DPDDKDPDDKD
+598 DKLKDKLKT
-609 NTVDRG
+609 NIVDRG

-629 VAQWT
+629 VAEWT

-659 RFSPEFIDPTFYDSS
+659 RFSPEFIDPTFYDPS
-674 RELAAQAEQANIGIQ
+674 RELAAQGEQANILTQ
-689 GIGQF
+689 GLGQF
-694 AGPQALSARLSSIQG
+694 TGPQAASARAAQVQG
-709 EGAKGAADTLSKYNN
+709 QGAKQAADTLGRYNN
-724 LNVGLANQV
+724 LNVGLQNQF
-733 AAQNAQLA
+733 ATQNTQIA

-763 QQRDNANR
+763 QQRDNSIR
-771 QADAVIRQGF
+771 QANQQIRQGF

-787 ASDIAM
+787 ASDIATT
-793 LNANQEQYKVDPF
+793 NAATEQSKIEPF

-819 DPVKQQADY
+819 DPVKQGKDY
-828 YELLQKNMN
+828 DEVLQEYYDKFGDAN
-837 ILNDPGA
+837 A
-844 AVSATNAQLRN
+844 AVAATNARFRTQ
-855 ASGTPTFAKGGYVL
+855 AKQPTFAQKGGYVL
-869 GANVFPPMF
+869 GANIFPFMF

>member
-171 NLKLGALALYQEAKK
+171 NLKLGALALFQEAKK

-207 EEMFGQQEQG
+207 EEMFAQQEQG
-217 LPQAKKGGSVKKLKR
+217 LPQAKKGGAVKKLRK

-247 QQMQNP
+247 QQMQDP

-258 PAQDPMQ
+258 PQQDPMQ

-303 QMGMPQ
+303 QMGIPQ

-315 IQAVMSQEQPMGEPG
+315 IQGVMSQEQGMPEQG
-330 MDPGMDPAMMQGQ
+330 MDPSMMQGQ

-364 ASSDDGLIEEILNA
+364 ASSDDSLIEEILNA
-378 LNQGASPEEVIG
+378 LNQGANPEEVIG

-410 QRSNSQTQPTMYKG
+410 QSSNSQTQPTMYKG
-424 GELPKAQKGKEKNL
+424 GELPKAQVGYTFPTTFKTFGEPVRVAETDQLTGVETVQSSRPGSGFGAQVQDINKFMNTHAWYFGKLSEEEKTKFINEVKSGKESTLVKNFQK
-438 EAYNKEREEYYKKM
+438 AYNNLLTDEAKKRKLPDAEITKIIEE
-452 GINVI
+452 I
-457 ALGIDETRH
+457 
-466 AKMQGKENT
+466 
-475 GEDYYGNA
+475 
-483 SQNIEGFLKA
+483 GFSDK
-493 WEGIYPELDVL
+493 GPR
-504 KASLKKYTGVKN
+504 
-516 PEVEKFQKWL
+516 
-526 NETYIPLEIKNIAEK
+526 
-541 SKETGKPFTED
+541 
-552 ELKKLEADLRT
+552 KL
-563 DYGFDPNRTARAF
+563 
-576 DGKMGTF
+576 DGKFGAF
-583 TSSRRPILY
+583 TSSRPYFNFNVIED
-592 KPAKPK
+592 KV
-598 DPDDKDPDDKD
+598 DDKDDPKNKLKDKLKA
-609 NTVDRG
+609 NAVDRG

-629 VAQWT
+629 VAEWT
-634 APDIY
+634 ATDIN
-639 NFRGAIRDKQSIKSY
+639 NFIGAVRDKQSIKSY

-659 RFSPEFIDPTFYDSS
+659 RFSPEFMDPTMYDPS
-674 RELAAQAEQANIGIQ
+674 RELAAQAEQANILTQ
-689 GIGQF
+689 GMGQF
-694 AGPQALSARLSSIQG
+694 VGPQALSARASQVQG
-709 EGAKGAADTLSKYNN
+709 QGAKGAADILSKYNN
-724 LNVGLANQV
+724 LNVGLANQFD
-733 AAQNAQLA
+733 AQNVQLA

-793 LNANQEQYKVDPF
+793 LNANQEQYKVNPY

-828 YELLQKNMN
+828 YKLLQQNME

-844 AVSATNAQLRN
+844 AVSATNAQLRSS
-855 ASGTPTFAKGGYVL
+855 SGTPAYAKGGYVL